1 VRTAELRAFAG
12 TQIAVQRGVKRLA
25 LLTGCLFL
33 LACSSD
39 GDRGG
44 GGQGGQAGSPA
55 GSGGGG
61 SGGQTGGSGGSAG
74 STGSGG
80 QTGGSTGTGGNNAG
94 RGGNT
99 GTGGQTG
106 GSTGSGGNAG
116 RGGAGGQG
124 GKAGQGGAGGQS
136 CSELQSAYSKALT
149 EAKMCNAALSRQQ
162 CTHLVSSLLTCCP
175 TYVDDTTEID
185 KIYAQWQAAGCIPTI
200 ACPAIVC
207 AVPSRANCVPM
218 NSGDWCT
225 DVLTP

>member
-1 VRTAELRAFAG
+1 M
-12 TQIAVQRGVKRLA
+12 KKLA
-25 LLTGCLFL
+25 LLAGCLFL
-33 LACSSD
+33 FACSSD
-39 GDRGG
+39 GDRGGG

-61 SGGQTGGSGGSAG
+61 GSGGGQTGGSGGSGSAG
-74 STGSGG
+74 TTGSGGNAGRGGNAGSGG
-80 QTGGSTGTGGNNAG
+80 QTGGSTGTGGNAG

-99 GTGGQTG
+99 GSGGQTG

-124 GKAGQGGAGGQS
+124 GKAGQGGTGGQS
-136 CSELQSAYSKALT
+136 CSELQTAYSKALT
-149 EAKMCNAALSRQQ
+149 QAKMCNAALDRQQ
-162 CTHLVSSLLTCCP
+162 CLHLVSSLLTCCP

-200 ACPAIVC
+200 GCPAVVC
-207 AVPSRANCVPM
+207 SVPTRGNCVPM
-218 NSGDWCT
+218 NSGDRCT